1 MAGPT
6 GQRCSC
12 TQCRTRGLV
21 FPVMLITLGVLFLIG
36 EYSRFSFLDLW
47 PVALIV
53 LGGILVCQA
62 TVSRAGHTGP

>member
-1 MAGPT
+1 MATPAAP
-6 GQRCSC
+6 RCSC
-12 TQCRTRGLV
+12 MQCRTRGLI

-62 TVSRAGHTGP
+62 MVSREGHTGP